1 MQPGFVVLG
10 CLAPVGEPDM
20 ELQRRMP
27 GQIRRGGRRPGAGSA
42 RVSLDLDFDSGRE
55 GENLPGHYHEAA

>member
-1 MQPGFVVLG
+1 LG
-10 CLAPVGEPDM
+10 CFTPVGEPDM

-27 GQIRRGGRRPGAGSA
+27 GQIRGDACRRGPWSA

-55 GENLPGHYHEAA
+55 G